1 MAARRGLRRFT
12 IDVSDGTVVTPLP
25 WPIDPASMSVMKRLT
40 CGPSAAVLA
49 RQTADA
55 LDLVRLRRKLELLHV
70 GVEAPQVPVRRR

>member
-1 MAARRGLRRFT
+1 
-12 IDVSDGTVVTPLP
+12 
-25 WPIDPASMSVMKRLT
+25 MSVMKRLT

-70 GVEAPQVPVRRR
+70 GVEAPQGARATALGLI